1 MNQKIESQNGVLE
14 DITACTT
21 GQFCLSND
29 PKMMELK
36 SHTPARIGIGRTGS
50 RYLTKAYLRFRA
62 DHAAANDAVM
72 TEVSQETLERL
83 RLPQVQTRCKD
94 KYEMLTRP
102 DLGRLF
108 DDENKA
114 KIKAVC
120 TPNPDVQIYCG
131 DGLSAPCIGANV
143 PDLLPMLTLALKQAG
158 ITVGIPFFVR
168 YCRVN
173 TARTIGPLVGAKVTW
188 TADGREYVR
197 LHCLQRPTGYE
208 RERLHR
214 GVQHQPLR
222 YGTGRSRS
230 LYCRRDPRPAA
241 KGWKVKTNKKRP
253 VVCCG
258 QQVFYLIS
266 VSGGCGAL

>member
-21 GQFCLSND
+21 GRFCLSDD

-83 RLPQVQTRCKD
+83 HLPQVQTRCKD

-143 PDLLPMLTLALKQAG
+143 PDLLDRK
-158 ITVGIPFFVR
+158 
-168 YCRVN
+168 
-173 TARTIGPLVGAKVTW
+173 
-188 TADGREYVR
+188 
-197 LHCLQRPTGYE
+197 
-208 RERLHR
+208 
-214 GVQHQPLR
+214 
-222 YGTGRSRS
+222 S
-230 LYCRRDPRPAA
+230 
-241 KGWKVKTNKKRP
+241 
-253 VVCCG
+253 VV
-258 QQVFYLIS
+258 
-266 VSGGCGAL
+266 

>member
-21 GQFCLSND
+21 GRFCLSDD

-83 RLPQVQTRCKD
+83 HLPQVQTRCKD

-108 DDENKA
+108 DDENKP
-114 KIKAVC
+114 KSRPFV
-120 TPNPDVQIYCG
+120 PQIRMCRSTAATACPPPV
-131 DGLSAPCIGANV
+131 SAP
-143 PDLLPMLTLALKQAG
+143 M
-158 ITVGIPFFVR
+158 
-168 YCRVN
+168 CR
-173 TARTIGPLVGAKVTW
+173 TC
-188 TADGREYVR
+188 
-197 LHCLQRPTGYE
+197 CLCSP
-208 RERLHR
+208 
-214 GVQHQPLR
+214 
-222 YGTGRSRS
+222 
-230 LYCRRDPRPAA
+230 
-241 KGWKVKTNKKRP
+241 
-253 VVCCG
+253 
-258 QQVFYLIS
+258 
-266 VSGGCGAL
+266 

>member
-21 GQFCLSND
+21 GRFCLSDD

-36 SHTPARIGIGRTGS
+36 SHTPARIGVGRTGS

-62 DHAAANDAVM
+62 DHAADNDAVM

-83 RLPQVQTRCKD
+83 HLPQIQTRCKD

-173 TARTIGPLVGAKVTW
+173 TARTIGPLVGAKVTCVLI
-188 TADGREYVR
+188 GE
-197 LHCLQRPTGYE
+197 RPGLLTDESMSAYIAYNARPDMSE
-208 RERLHR
+208 SDYT
-214 GVQHQPLR
+214 VVSNISR
-222 YGTGRSRS
+222 YGMAPVEAGAYIADVIQD
-230 LYCRRDPRPAA
+230 LLQ
-241 KGWKVKTNKKRP
+241 KGGK
-253 VVCCG
+253 
-258 QQVFYLIS
+258 
-266 VSGGCGAL
+266 

>member
-21 GQFCLSND
+21 GQFCLSDD

-83 RLPQVQTRCKD
+83 HLPQVQTQCKD

-158 ITVGIPFFVR
+158 ITVGVPFFCAVLPGKHR
-168 YCRVN
+168 PHHRSAGRRQGHLCAHRR
-173 TARTIGPLVGAKVTW
+173 APG

-214 GVQHQPLR
+214 GVQH
-222 YGTGRSRS
+222 
-230 LYCRRDPRPAA
+230 
-241 KGWKVKTNKKRP
+241 
-253 VVCCG
+253 
-258 QQVFYLIS
+258 
-266 VSGGCGAL
+266 